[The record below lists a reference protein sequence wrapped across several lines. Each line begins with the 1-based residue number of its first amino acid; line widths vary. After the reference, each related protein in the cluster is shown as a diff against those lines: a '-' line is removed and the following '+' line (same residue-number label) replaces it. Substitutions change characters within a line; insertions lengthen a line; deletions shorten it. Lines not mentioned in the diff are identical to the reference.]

1 MTDLLTPTAELTPA
15 DLIRDSVELM
25 RRTWRV
31 RGDFVIGRLT
41 TGHGY
46 CPVGAMS
53 AVAGDWFVRGRP
65 VGRAPLV
72 HKTMAWLVTFHRL
85 PRCRREREKRRTVPR
100 LYAERV
106 AEWADSF
113 PEAADDELY
122 AAMEAAADAW
132 LPSPYSVGGPAN
144 SNRRRS

>member
-1 MTDLLTPTAELTPA
+1 MTTIPV
-15 DLIRDSVELM
+15 LIRDSVDLM

-41 TGHGY
+41 TGHGF

-53 AVAGDWFVRGRP
+53 AIAGDVFVRGRP
-65 VGRAPLV
+65 LGRVPLV
-72 HKTMAWLVTFHRL
+72 RETLAWLVEYHRP
-85 PRCRREREKRRTVPR
+85 PRCRQERDKRRTIPR
-100 LYAERV
+100 LAYMRV

-113 PEAADDELY
+113 PESADDELY

-132 LPSPYSVGGPAN
+132 LPSSYPVGATAN
-144 SNRRRS
+144 RKRRS